1 MERAILEAVA
11 RTDLI
16 ACQVG
21 SLPWGGIAL
30 SLVLAITIIK
40 AVKYP

>member
-21 SLPWGGIAL
+21 SLPWGKMAL
-30 SLVLAITIIK
+30 SLVAAAILIK
-40 AVKYP
+40 AVKYL

>member
-11 RTDLI
+11 RADLTL
-16 ACQVG
+16 CQIG
-21 SLPWGGIAL
+21 YLPWGGIAL
-30 SLVLAITIIK
+30 SLVLVITIIK